1 MGALTQPGI
10 GERRLRL
17 SDRVRTFT
25 HRGHGYAHVSG
36 VPLAYLS
43 ASPGLLD
50 MLRAFATPRRVDEI
64 VDGPLSGA
72 DEAFVTALV
81 RAGVL
86 VDAHNPD
93 PTHAFRGAESV
104 TRTLYLYPTN
114 SCNLRCVYCYATSGP
129 GAGPRLSIEHATM
142 AVEDFFATLDESV
155 RAVALKFHG
164 GGEPTTNFAVMESS
178 WHLFRERAE
187 ERGLRSS
194 VMTISNGT
202 FGSRVLKAL
211 SMPEWS
217 VLISYDGPRQA
228 AQRPTA
234 TDQDSRDRVVANIR
248 ALAAAGRRVTTRA
261 TLTRNGLPFLRA
273 LVDDA
278 ADIGIAQVQAEPS
291 SIVGR
296 GADLDDGPPDPVE
309 FAEAYLDAFGLAL
322 EAGIALTTSAWTHLR
337 VGDGRYCGAI
347 TGSRALTP
355 DGFVSACTEA
365 CDGSTPDDPFIV
377 GRLDTVG
384 RRLEIWPVRES
395 ALQSRVGYAL
405 PHCSTC
411 YLVDT
416 CAGGCASK
424 ARADTGSA
432 FDRDE
437 AHCVMS
443 RRINPEMIA
452 SLADGRLLP
461 DDGWQPFEATSG
473 GADSVLP
480 AGRLVGMVPRF
491 ARSRWNAD
499 PARRPFLPVAPSA
512 PMFVHLPADHG

>member
-1 MGALTQPGI
+1 MASPTRAQRT
-10 GERRLRL
+10 GERHLLL
-17 SDRVRTFT
+17 SDRVRTFS
-25 HRGHGYAHVSG
+25 HRGRDYVHTSG

-50 MLRAFATPRRVDEI
+50 TLRGFATPRRPADAVDA
-64 VDGPLSGA
+64 PLTGA
-72 DEAFVTALV
+72 DGAFVAALV

-86 VDAHNPD
+86 VDTENPD
-93 PTHAFRGAESV
+93 PIHGFRGITDA

-129 GAGPRLSIEHATM
+129 GAGPRLSVEHATM
-142 AVEDFFATLDESV
+142 AVEDFFTTLDGSV
-155 RAVALKFHG
+155 RAVTLKFHG

-178 WHLFRERAE
+178 WLLFRERAR

-194 VMTISNGT
+194 VTTITNGT
-202 FGSRVLKAL
+202 FGPQVLRAL
-211 SMPEWS
+211 SEPEWGIS
-217 VLISYDGPRQA
+217 ISYDGPRQA

-234 TDQDSRDRVVANIR
+234 ADGDSRDRVVANLR
-248 ALAAAGRRVTTRA
+248 ALASAGKRVSTRA
-261 TLTRNGLPFLRA
+261 TLTRDGLPFMRA

-278 ADIGIAQVQAEPS
+278 AEVGIAQVQVEPS

-296 GADLDDGPPDPVE
+296 GATLDDGPPDPID
-309 FAEAYLDAFGLAL
+309 FAEAYLDAFGHAL
-322 EAGIALTTSAWTHLR
+322 ENGVALTTSAWTHLR

-365 CDGSTPDDPFIV
+365 CDGSAPDDPFIV

-384 RRLEIWPVRES
+384 KRLEIWPVRES

-424 ARADTGSA
+424 ARADTGNA
-432 FDRDE
+432 LDRDE

-443 RRINPEMIA
+443 RLINPVMIA
-452 SLADGRLLP
+452 DLADGRLLP
-461 DDGWQPFEATSG
+461 DEGWQPFEATSG
-473 GADSVLP
+473 GTGSALP
-480 AGRLVGMVPRF
+480 EGRLVGMVPRF
-491 ARSRWNAD
+491 ARTRWNAD
-499 PARRPFLPVAPSA
+499 PARRPFLPVDPAA
-512 PMFVHLPADHG
+512 PMFVHLPDRS